1 MQRRLSSLGR
11 LTLTALLGLGT
22 ALGCEAIAGYNDVE
36 PRPPGF
42 AGGKAGAK
50 GASGATGA
58 TGASGASGTGTGAG
72 GGQVGAAG
80 SGGRPNSDAR
90 PDTPEP
96 DSSSGGTT
104 SADASIDTGPEDAD
118 SGPCPILVG
127 GNACTGI
134 HRFTASRQVIDGYG
148 DEFCDIPAMVFD
160 VNDCPTM
167 IPSGELPNL
176 PEKVYL
182 RAAWSQRDFH
192 LHVKVEDPNVVVN
205 PADAS
210 LWNGDA
216 VEIYIAG
223 TSGTGLTGS
232 YDGTDD
238 GGAIQIVLAPPG
250 AGQAARGQAF
260 FNPGDGR
267 HTSTRIDQSS
277 YAGRLTSD
285 GYELELIY
293 TWALIAEPR
302 VPGAKIAF
310 DLAVGA
316 QQIADAGGRQLQCI
330 ISNVFV
336 DGALACGYRAG
347 VPAQPWCDNR
357 TWCQPELLP

>member
-11 LTLTALLGLGT
+11 LSFTALLGL
-22 ALGCEAIAGYNDVE
+22 ASAVGCEAIAGYNDVE

-42 AGGKAGAK
+42 VG
-50 GASGATGA
+50 GASGA
-58 TGASGASGTGTGAG
+58 TGASGASARGGTGPGGSG

-80 SGGRPNSDAR
+80 SGGQPNLDAR
-90 PDTPEP
+90 PDSVEP
-96 DSSSGGTT
+96 DSSGGET
-104 SADASIDTGPEDAD
+104 SADVSVDTGPEDVD

-127 GNACTGI
+127 GNACTGV
-134 HRFTASRQVIDGYG
+134 HRFTASRQVIDSYG

-167 IPSGELPNL
+167 IPGGELPDL

-182 RAAWSQRDFH
+182 RVAWSQRDFH
-192 LHVKVEDPNVVVN
+192 LHVRVVDPNVVVN
-205 PADAS
+205 PADTS

-216 VEIYIAG
+216 IEVYIAG

-250 AGQAARGQAF
+250 GGHETRGQAF

-267 HTSTRIDQSS
+267 HTSTRIDKSS
-277 YAGRLTSD
+277 YAGRLTDD

-336 DGALACGYRAG
+336 DGALACGYMKN
-347 VPAQPWCDNR
+347 VPAQPWCDDR

>member
-1 MQRRLSSLGR
+1 MERRLNSLRRSS
-11 LTLTALLGLGT
+11 LTALLG
-22 ALGCEAIAGYNDVE
+22 ACAAIGCEMIAGYNDVE
-36 PRPPGF
+36 PRPPL
-42 AGGKAGAK
+42 A
-50 GASGATGA
+50 AS
-58 TGASGASGTGTGAG
+58 
-72 GGQVGAAG
+72 GAAG
-80 SGGRPNSDAR
+80 SGTSGTLGSGGGQLGAAGDGGSGGQPNLDAR
-90 PDTPEP
+90 TDTPVP
-96 DSSSGGTT
+96 DSSSGGT
-104 SADASIDTGPEDAD
+104 SSDVSIDNGPKDADA
-118 SGPCPILVG
+118 GPCTIIVG
-127 GNACTGI
+127 NDACDTVPRFPTGV
-134 HRFTASRQVIDGYG
+134 TQVIDGFG
-148 DEFCDIPAMVFD
+148 DEFCTIPAMEFD

-167 IPSGELPNL
+167 IPGGELPNL

-182 RAAWSQRDFH
+182 RVAWSQFHFH
-192 LHVKVEDPNVVVN
+192 LHVKVEDPNVLVN
-205 PADAS
+205 PADTS

-223 TSGTGLTGS
+223 TSGAGLTGS

-250 AGQAARGQAF
+250 GGHAARGQAF

-267 HTSTRIDQSS
+267 HTSTRIDAST

-293 TWALIAEPR
+293 TWLPIANPR

-310 DLAVGA
+310 NIAVGA
-316 QQIADAGGRQLQCI
+316 QQVLDAGGRQLQCI

-336 DGALACGYRAG
+336 DGEEACGYTPG
-347 VPAQPWCDNR
+347 TPAQPWCDNR

>member
-1 MQRRLSSLGR
+1 MA
-11 LTLTALLGLGT
+11 TA
-22 ALGCEAIAGYNDVE
+22 
-36 PRPPGF
+36 R
-42 AGGKAGAK
+42 
-50 GASGATGA
+50 
-58 TGASGASGTGTGAG
+58 
-72 GGQVGAAG
+72 
-80 SGGRPNSDAR
+80 
-90 PDTPEP
+90 
-96 DSSSGGTT
+96 
-104 SADASIDTGPEDAD
+104 
-118 SGPCPILVG
+118 
-127 GNACTGI
+127 
-134 HRFTASRQVIDGYG
+134 
-148 DEFCDIPAMVFD
+148 FCDIREVFD
-160 VNDCPTM
+160 VNDCTTM
-167 IPSGELPNL
+167 IPAENL
-176 PEKVYL
+176 RFAEKVYL
-182 RAAWSQRDFH
+182 RAAWSQGDFH

-316 QQIADAGGRQLQCI
+316 QQIADAAAASFTVNHQH
-330 ISNVFV
+330 VFV
-336 DGALACGYRAG
+336 TALW
-347 VPAQPWCDNR
+347 PAATSR
-357 TWCQPELLP
+357 